1 MELLQVREKEIFEAL
16 KALKGSK
23 FTIIGGYAVN
33 AYALPRFSVDCDI
46 VVEEEQELE
55 EIKKRLEERG
65 YERKEANKIST
76 PYHGSFERYEKTIL
90 KDFSVSMDI
99 LMKDILDRQTK
110 ATFSASW
117 VFKHSKEILLRGKTI
132 TEKIISRV
140 ITADALFAMKAISC
154 RASDI
159 RDIFMLA
166 PLIKDKEFVREEIS
180 KRTPIEERSEKIISS
195 ISSKQFRDG
204 LQGVFGLIDETA
216 YNKHKNAIR
225 DILETKE

>member
-16 KALKGSK
+16 KALNGCK
-23 FTIIGGYAVN
+23 FAIIGGYAVN

-46 VVEEEQELE
+46 VVEEEQELK
-55 EIKKRLEERG
+55 EIKKKLEDRG

-90 KDFSVSMDI
+90 RNFSVSMDI
-99 LMKDILDRQTK
+99 LIKDILDRQTK
-110 ATFSASW
+110 ATFSAAW
-117 VFKHSKEILLRGKTI
+117 VFKHSKEIQLRGKTI
-132 TEKIISRV
+132 TEKITARV

-166 PLIKDKEFVREEIS
+166 LLIKDKEFVREEIS
-180 KRTPIEERSEKIISS
+180 KRTTIKERSEKIIAS

-204 LQGVFGLIDETA
+204 LQGVFGLIDEKA
-216 YNKHKNAIR
+216 YKRHKEALQ
-225 DILETKE
+225 DILEV